1 MFPGVPT
8 ISWAFLAVS
17 LLGASF
23 TANAFVPVRRVP
35 ALFMPSFFGS
45 WLTAEL
51 AIHHVFWQSI
61 ASLVFVELGALAAW
75 PGWAG
80 LVVTLGSWLGLLI
93 LFADGHRA
101 RKTFDRALRGLTAVR
116 DTKPVPRRNVV
127 LPFSKKRR
135 GIRVTRDIPYRR
147 VAGTVLKL
155 DVVAPA
161 VAHAVAPAEPG
172 TDPAP
177 AEPGTNGA
185 GTNPARGAKR
195 PAIMQI
201 HGGSWVMGDKR
212 EQGWPLLSHLA
223 ANGWVCFNL
232 NYRLSPGATFP
243 DHLIDLKAG
252 LAWIREHAEE
262 WGIDPD
268 FVAVTGGSAGGHL
281 AALMGL
287 TANDPEY
294 QPGFE
299 QADTSVQAAVPI
311 YGVYDFT
318 SRLGTNRLPFWY
330 RRLERQI
337 MKAFRDEE
345 PGKFRRASPIERI
358 HPDAPPFFVIHGDR
372 DTLAPVEE
380 ARYFAAKLGKVSK
393 SRVFYAELGGA
404 QHAFDLF
411 CSPRTSHMLVAV
423 LKFLDATR
431 SSARAEAAKP
441 LLDDRVT
448 HLGVAVR

>member
-1 MFPGVPT
+1 MFLGVPT
-8 ISWAFLAVS
+8 ISWAFLGVS
-17 LLGASF
+17 LVGALF

-80 LVVTLGSWLGLLI
+80 LIITFGSWLGLLI
-93 LFADGHRA
+93 LFADGNRA
-101 RKTFDRALRGLTAVR
+101 RKTFDAALEGVEAVR
-116 DTKPVPRRNVV
+116 ETTRVPRRNVL

-135 GIRVTRDIPYRR
+135 GIKVTRDLVYRR

-155 DVVAPA
+155 DVVSPA
-161 VAHAVAPAEPG
+161 
-172 TDPAP
+172 D
-177 AEPGTNGA
+177 NGA
-185 GTNPARGAKR
+185 NR

-252 LAWIREHAEE
+252 LAWIREHAEQ
-262 WGIDPD
+262 WGIDRD
-268 FVAVTGGSAGGHL
+268 FIAVTGGSAGGHL
-281 AALMGL
+281 ATLMGL

-299 QADTSVQAAVPI
+299 NADTSLQAAVPI

-337 MKAFRDEE
+337 MKAFREEE
-345 PGKFRRASPIERI
+345 PEKFRRASPIERI
-358 HPDAPPFFVIHGDR
+358 HAGAPPFLVIHGDR

-380 ARYFAAKLGKVSK
+380 ARYFADELRNVSK
-393 SRVFYAELGGA
+393 APVVYAELKGA

-423 LKFLDATR
+423 LKFLDATH
-431 SSARAEAAKP
+431 AGADAEAPDA
-441 LLDDRVT
+441 LLDDGVGY
-448 HLGVAVR
+448 LGVAVR

>member
-1 MFPGVPT
+1 V
-8 ISWAFLAVS
+8 
-17 LLGASF
+17 LL
-23 TANAFVPVRRVP
+23 P
-35 ALFMPSFFGS
+35 L
-45 WLTAEL
+45 
-51 AIHHVFWQSI
+51 
-61 ASLVFVELGALAAW
+61 
-75 PGWAG
+75 
-80 LVVTLGSWLGLLI
+80 
-93 LFADGHRA
+93 
-101 RKTFDRALRGLTAVR
+101 
-116 DTKPVPRRNVV
+116 
-127 LPFSKKRR
+127 SKKRR
-135 GIRVTRDIPYRR
+135 GIKVTRDVVYRR

-161 VAHAVAPAEPG
+161 
-172 TDPAP
+172 DD
-177 AEPGTNGA
+177 GA
-185 GTNPARGAKR
+185 NL
-195 PAIMQI
+195 PAIIQI
-201 HGGSWVMGDKR
+201 HGGSWIMGDKR

-252 LAWIREHAEE
+252 LAWIREHAEQ

-268 FVAVTGGSAGGHL
+268 FIAVTGGSAGGHL

-299 QADTSVQAAVPI
+299 DADTSLQAAVPI

-345 PGKFRRASPIERI
+345 PAKFRRASPIERI
-358 HPDAPPFFVIHGDR
+358 HADAPPFFVIHGDR

-380 ARYFAAKLGKVSK
+380 ARYFAGELRNVSK
-393 SRVFYAELGGA
+393 APVLYAELGGA

-423 LKFLDATR
+423 LKFLDATH
-431 SSARAEAAKP
+431 AGADADTKDE
-441 LLDDRVT
+441 LLDDGVSY
-448 HLGVAVR
+448 LGVAVR

>member
-1 MFPGVPT
+1 MFLGAPT
-8 ISWAFLAVS
+8 IAWAFLGVS
-17 LLGASF
+17 LIGAVF

-61 ASLVFVELGALAAW
+61 AALVFVELGALAAW

-80 LVVTLGSWLGLLI
+80 LVITFGSWLGLLV
-93 LFADGHRA
+93 LFADGNRA
-101 RKTFDRALRGLTAVR
+101 RTTFASALGDLDSGRETTG
-116 DTKPVPRRNVV
+116 VPRRHVV
-127 LPFSKKRR
+127 LPFYTRRR
-135 GIRVTRDIPYRR
+135 GVEVTRDIVYRR
-147 VAGTVLKL
+147 VAGMVLKL

-161 VAHAVAPAEPG
+161 ADG
-172 TDPAP
+172 T
-177 AEPGTNGA
+177 
-185 GTNPARGAKR
+185 KR
-195 PAIMQI
+195 PAIIQI

-212 EQGWPLLSHLA
+212 EQGWPLMSHLA

-243 DHLIDLKAG
+243 EHLIDLKAG
-252 LAWIREHAEE
+252 LAWVRENAEA
-262 WGIDPD
+262 WGVDPD
-268 FVAVTGGSAGGHL
+268 FIAVTGGSAGGHL
-281 AALMGL
+281 AALMAL
-287 TANDPEY
+287 TANDPRY

-299 QADTSVQAAVPI
+299 DADTSLQAAVPI

-318 SRLGTNRLPFWY
+318 GRLGTNRLPFWY

-345 PGKFRRASPIERI
+345 PEKFRRASPVEQI

-380 ARYFAAKLGKVSK
+380 ARDFANQLGETSK
-393 SRVFYAELGGA
+393 APVVYAELKGA

-423 LKFLDATR
+423 LQFLNATHKR
-431 SSARAEAAKP
+431 GQTPFLKR
-441 LLDDRVT
+441 
-448 HLGVAVR
+448 

>member
-1 MFPGVPT
+1 MFLGAPT
-8 ISWAFLAVS
+8 ISWLFLGVS
-17 LLGASF
+17 LIGAVF

-51 AIHHVFWQSI
+51 AMHHVLWQAI
-61 ASLVFVELGALAAW
+61 ATFLFVDFGALDGF

-80 LVVTLGSWLGLLI
+80 LVITLGSWVGLVV
-93 LFADGHRA
+93 LFGDGSRA
-101 RKTFDRALRGLTAVR
+101 AKTFAAALRNVDTVR
-116 DTKPVPRRNVV
+116 ETLRVPRKQVL

-135 GIRVTRDIPYRR
+135 GVKVTRDIVFRR
-147 VAGTVLKL
+147 VAGTILKL
-155 DVVAPA
+155 DVVAPD
-161 VAHAVAPAEPG
+161 
-172 TDPAP
+172 TD
-177 AEPGTNGA
+177 GTN
-185 GTNPARGAKR
+185 R
-195 PAIMQI
+195 PAILQI

-252 LAWIREHAEE
+252 LAWIREHAAEYD
-262 WGIDPD
+262 IDPD
-268 FVAVTGGSAGGHL
+268 FIAVTGGSAGGHL
-281 AALMGL
+281 AALMAL

-299 QADTSVQAAVPI
+299 NADTSLQAAVPI

-318 SRLGTNRLPFWY
+318 SRLGMNRLPFWY
-330 RRLERQI
+330 RRLEQQI
-337 MKAFRDEE
+337 MKAFQSEE
-345 PGKFRRASPIERI
+345 PEKFRRASPIDRV
-358 HPDAPPFFVIHGDR
+358 HPGAPPFFIIHGDR

-380 ARYFAAKLGKVSK
+380 ARYFADELRQRSK
-393 SRVFYAELGGA
+393 SPVIYAELAGA

-411 CSPRTSHMLVAV
+411 CSPRTAHMLVAV
-423 LKFLDATR
+423 LKFLDATHAAA
-431 SSARAEAAKP
+431 SARRVEPALA
-441 LLDDRVT
+441 DD
-448 HLGVAVR
+448 GVAYLGIPVR

>member
-1 MFPGVPT
+1 MRGRPEVFLGAPT
-8 ISWAFLAVS
+8 ISWLFLCVS
-17 LLGASF
+17 LIGAIF

-51 AIHHVFWQSI
+51 ALHHVVWQAI
-61 ASLVFVELGALAAW
+61 ATFVFIHLGALEGL

-80 LVVTLGSWLGLLI
+80 LVITLGSWIGLI
-93 LFADGHRA
+93 VLFGDGSRA
-101 RKTFDRALRGLTAVR
+101 QKTFAAALEDVDSVR
-116 DTKPVPRRNVV
+116 ETLRVPRKQVL
-127 LPFSKKRR
+127 LPFSKRRR
-135 GIRVTRDIPYRR
+135 GVKVTRDVVYRR

-161 VAHAVAPAEPG
+161 AEG
-172 TDPAP
+172 S
-177 AEPGTNGA
+177 N
-185 GTNPARGAKR
+185 R
-195 PAIMQI
+195 PAILQI

-252 LAWIREHAEE
+252 LAWVREHADE
-262 WGIDPD
+262 WRIDPN
-268 FVAVTGGSAGGHL
+268 FIAVTGGSAGGHL
-281 AALMGL
+281 AALMAL

-299 QADTSVQAAVPI
+299 DADTSVQAAVPI

-330 RRLERQI
+330 RRLEQQI
-337 MKAFRDEE
+337 MKAFRSEE
-345 PGKFRRASPIERI
+345 PEKFRRASPIDRI
-358 HPDAPPFFVIHGDR
+358 HPDAPPFFIIHGDR

-380 ARYFAAKLGKVSK
+380 ARYFADELRQCSSSPVY
-393 SRVFYAELGGA
+393 YAELTGA

-411 CSPRTSHMLVAV
+411 CSPRTAHMLVAV
-423 LKFLDATR
+423 LKFLDATYAAFP
-431 SSARAEAAKP
+431 SGAKKPGFASGGAARLNAAA
-441 LLDDRVT
+441 
-448 HLGVAVR
+448 G

>member
-1 MFPGVPT
+1 MFLGAPT
-8 ISWAFLAVS
+8 ISWLFLGVS
-17 LLGASF
+17 LIGAVF

-51 AIHHVFWQSI
+51 AMHHVLWQAI
-61 ASLVFVELGALAAW
+61 ATFLFVDFGALDGF

-80 LVVTLGSWLGLLI
+80 LVITLGSWIGLVV
-93 LFADGHRA
+93 LFGDGSRA
-101 RKTFDRALRGLTAVR
+101 AKTFAAALRNVDTVR
-116 DTKPVPRRNVV
+116 ETLRVPRKQVL

-135 GIRVTRDIPYRR
+135 GVKVTRDIVFRR
-147 VAGTVLKL
+147 VAGTILKL
-155 DVVAPA
+155 DVVAPD
-161 VAHAVAPAEPG
+161 
-172 TDPAP
+172 TD
-177 AEPGTNGA
+177 GTN
-185 GTNPARGAKR
+185 R
-195 PAIMQI
+195 PAILQI

-252 LAWIREHAEE
+252 LAWIREHAAEYD
-262 WGIDPD
+262 IDPD
-268 FVAVTGGSAGGHL
+268 FIAVTGGSAGGHL
-281 AALMGL
+281 AALMAL

-299 QADTSVQAAVPI
+299 NADTSLQAAVPI

-318 SRLGTNRLPFWY
+318 SRLGMNRLPFWY
-330 RRLERQI
+330 RRLEQQI
-337 MKAFRDEE
+337 MKAFQSEE
-345 PGKFRRASPIERI
+345 PEKFRRASPIDRV
-358 HPDAPPFFVIHGDR
+358 HPGAPPFFIIHGDR

-380 ARYFAAKLGKVSK
+380 ARYFADELRQRSK
-393 SRVFYAELGGA
+393 SPVIYAELAGA

-411 CSPRTSHMLVAV
+411 CSPRTAHMLVAV
-423 LKFLDATR
+423 LKFLDATHAAA
-431 SSARAEAAKP
+431 SARRVEPALA
-441 LLDDRVT
+441 DD
-448 HLGVAVR
+448 GVAYLGIPVR

>member
-1 MFPGVPT
+1 MFLGAPI
-8 ISWAFLAVS
+8 ISWAFFLVSIIGAV
-17 LLGASF
+17 F

-51 AIHHVFWQSI
+51 AIHHVLWQAI
-61 ASLVFVELGALAAW
+61 ATLVFMKLGALDAW

-80 LVVTLGSWLGLLI
+80 LVFTFGSWFGLLA
-93 LFADGHRA
+93 LFADGNRA
-101 RKTFDRALRGLTAVR
+101 RRTFAAALSDIERVR
-116 DTKPVPRRNVV
+116 ETKRVPRRQVV
-127 LPFSKKRR
+127 LPFSRKRR
-135 GIRVTRDIPYRR
+135 GVKVTRNIVYRR

-161 VAHAVAPAEPG
+161 E
-172 TDPAP
+172 
-177 AEPGTNGA
+177 EGA
-185 GTNPARGAKR
+185 RR
-195 PAIMQI
+195 PAIIQI

-252 LAWIREHAEE
+252 LAWIREHADE

-268 FVAVTGGSAGGHL
+268 FIAVTGGSAGGHL
-281 AALMGL
+281 AALMAL

-299 QADTSVQAAVPI
+299 EADTSLQAAVPI

-318 SRLGTNRLPFWY
+318 SRLGPNRLPFWY
-330 RRLERQI
+330 RRLESQI

-345 PGKFRRASPIERI
+345 PEKFRRASPVERI
-358 HPDAPPFFVIHGDR
+358 HADAPPFFIIHGDR

-380 ARYFAAKLGKVSK
+380 ARDFANELASVSK
-393 SRVFYAELGGA
+393 APVIYAELSGA

-411 CSPRTSHMLVAV
+411 CSPRTAHMLVAV
-423 LKFLDATR
+423 LKFLDATHA
-431 SSARAEAAKP
+431 SAGASF
-441 LLDDRVT
+441 DD
-448 HLGVAVR
+448 GVAHLRVAVG

>member
-1 MFPGVPT
+1 MVFGAPT
-8 ISWAFLAVS
+8 IAWAFLAVS
-17 LLGASF
+17 LIGAVF

-61 ASLVFVELGALAAW
+61 ATFIFIELGALAAW

-80 LVVTLGSWLGLLI
+80 LIVTFGSWLGLLV
-93 LFADGHRA
+93 LFADGNRA
-101 RKTFDRALRGLTAVR
+101 AKSFKQALAGIAPVPNE
-116 DTKPVPRRNVV
+116 KPVPRRQVV
-127 LPFSKKRR
+127 LPFSKRR
-135 GIRVTRDIPYRR
+135 HGVEVTRNLEYRR
-147 VAGTVLKL
+147 VAGTVLEL
-155 DVVAPA
+155 DVVAPT
-161 VAHAVAPAEPG
+161 EDG
-172 TDPAP
+172 S
-177 AEPGTNGA
+177 E
-185 GTNPARGAKR
+185 R
-195 PAIMQI
+195 PAILQI

-252 LAWIREHAEE
+252 LAWIREHAAE
-262 WGIDPD
+262 WNIDPS
-268 FVAVTGGSAGGHL
+268 FIAVTGGSAGGHL

-299 QADTSVQAAVPI
+299 EADTSVQAAVPI

-345 PGKFRRASPIERI
+345 PDKFRRASPIERI
-358 HPDAPPFFVIHGDR
+358 HPDAPPFFIIHGDR

-380 ARYFAAKLGKVSK
+380 ARDFADALRKISTAPVL
-393 SRVFYAELGGA
+393 YAELEGA

-411 CSPRTSHMLVAV
+411 CSPRTAHMLAAV
-423 LKFLDATR
+423 LQFLTAAREKTLATL
-431 SSARAEAAKP
+431 SSSSG
-441 LLDDRVT
+441 D
-448 HLGVAVR
+448 

>member
-1 MFPGVPT
+1 MVFGAPT
-8 ISWAFLAVS
+8 IAWAFLAVS
-17 LLGASF
+17 LIGAVF

-61 ASLVFVELGALAAW
+61 ATFIFIELGALAAW

-80 LVVTLGSWLGLLI
+80 LIVTFGSWLGLLV
-93 LFADGHRA
+93 LFADGNRA
-101 RKTFDRALRGLTAVR
+101 AKSFKQALAGIAPVPNE
-116 DTKPVPRRNVV
+116 KPVPRRQVV
-127 LPFSKKRR
+127 LPFSKRR
-135 GIRVTRDIPYRR
+135 HGVEVTRNLEYRR
-147 VAGTVLKL
+147 VAGTVLEL
-155 DVVAPA
+155 DVVAPT
-161 VAHAVAPAEPG
+161 EDG
-172 TDPAP
+172 S
-177 AEPGTNGA
+177 
-185 GTNPARGAKR
+185 KR
-195 PAIMQI
+195 PAILQI

-252 LAWIREHAEE
+252 LAWIREHAAE
-262 WGIDPD
+262 WNIDPS
-268 FVAVTGGSAGGHL
+268 FIAVTGGSAGGHL

-299 QADTSVQAAVPI
+299 EADTSVQAAVPI

-345 PGKFRRASPIERI
+345 PDKFRRASPIERI
-358 HPDAPPFFVIHGDR
+358 HPDAPPFFIIHGDR

-380 ARYFAAKLGKVSK
+380 ARDFADALRKISTAPVL
-393 SRVFYAELGGA
+393 YAELEGA

-411 CSPRTSHMLVAV
+411 CSPRTAHMLAAV
-423 LKFLDATR
+423 LQFLTAAREKTLATL
-431 SSARAEAAKP
+431 SSSSG
-441 LLDDRVT
+441 D
-448 HLGVAVR
+448 

>member
-1 MFPGVPT
+1 MLLGVPT
-8 ISWAFLAVS
+8 IAWAFLAVS
-17 LLGASF
+17 LVGALF

-51 AIHHVFWQSI
+51 AMHHVLWQAI
-61 ASLVFVELGALAAW
+61 ASLLFVELGALAAW
-75 PGWAG
+75 PGWLA
-80 LVVTLGSWLGLLI
+80 LIITFGSWLGLLV
-93 LFADGHRA
+93 LFADGNRA
-101 RKTFDRALRGLTAVR
+101 RKTFDAALAGVEPVR
-116 DTKPVPRRNVV
+116 ETKPVPRRNIV

-135 GIRVTRDIPYRR
+135 GIRVTRDIVYRR
-147 VAGTVLKL
+147 VAGMVLKL

-161 VAHAVAPAEPG
+161 DDGAH
-172 TDPAP
+172 
-177 AEPGTNGA
+177 
-185 GTNPARGAKR
+185 R
-195 PAIMQI
+195 PAILQI

-243 DHLIDLKAG
+243 EHLIDLKAG
-252 LAWIREHAEE
+252 LAWIREHAEQ

-268 FVAVTGGSAGGHL
+268 FIAVTGGSAGGHL

-299 QADTSVQAAVPI
+299 EADTRVQAAVPI

-345 PGKFRRASPIERI
+345 PEKFRRASPIERI

-380 ARYFAAKLGKVSK
+380 ARQFADALREVSK
-393 SRVFYAELGGA
+393 SPVVYAELGGA
-404 QHAFDLF
+404 QHAFDIF
-411 CSPRTSHMLVAV
+411 CSPRTAHMLAAV
-423 LKFLDATR
+423 LKFLDATHAVTR
-431 SSARAEAAKP
+431 VESAKP
-441 LLDDRVT
+441 SLDDGVAY
-448 HLGVAVR
+448 LGVAVR

>member
-1 MFPGVPT
+1 MFLGIPT
-8 ISWAFLAVS
+8 ITWAFLAVS
-17 LLGASF
+17 LIGAVF

-61 ASLVFVELGALAAW
+61 ATLVFVELGALTAW

-80 LVVTLGSWLGLLI
+80 LIITFGSWLGLLV
-93 LFADGHRA
+93 LFADGNRA
-101 RKTFDRALRGLTAVR
+101 RKTLQASLAGLRAPPKTRR
-116 DTKPVPRRNVV
+116 VPRRQVV
-127 LPFSKKRR
+127 LPFSSKRR
-135 GIRVTRDIPYRR
+135 RGVKVTRDIVYRR

-161 VAHAVAPAEPG
+161 DG
-172 TDPAP
+172 
-177 AEPGTNGA
+177 GA
-185 GTNPARGAKR
+185 GR

-201 HGGSWVMGDKR
+201 HGGSWVMGDKG
-212 EQGWPLLSHLA
+212 EQGWPLMSHLA

-252 LAWIREHAEE
+252 LAWIREHADE

-268 FVAVTGGSAGGHL
+268 FIAVTGGSAGGHL
-281 AALMGL
+281 AALMAL

-299 QADTSVQAAVPI
+299 EADTSLQAAVPL

-318 SRLGTNRLPFWY
+318 SRLGVNRLPFWY
-330 RRLERQI
+330 RRLESLI

-345 PGKFRRASPIERI
+345 PEVFRRASPIDRI
-358 HPDAPPFFVIHGDR
+358 HPEAPPFFVIHGDR

-380 ARYFAAKLGKVSK
+380 ARYFADQLRDISK
-393 SRVFYAELGGA
+393 EPVIYAELGGA

-423 LKFLDATR
+423 LKFLDATH
-431 SSARAEAAKP
+431 ATALPEQQETAAQDP
-441 LLDDRVT
+441 LYER
-448 HLGVAVR
+448 HVAVSV

>member
-1 MFPGVPT
+1 MFFGVPT
-8 ISWAFLAVS
+8 IAWAFLAVS
-17 LLGASF
+17 LIGAVF

-61 ASLVFVELGALAAW
+61 ATFVFVELGALAAW

-80 LVVTLGSWLGLLI
+80 LVITLGSWLGLLV
-93 LFADGHRA
+93 LFADGNRA
-101 RKTFDRALRGLTAVR
+101 RKTLQAALEGLRAPPKARG
-116 DTKPVPRRNVV
+116 VPRRQVV
-127 LPFSKKRR
+127 LPFSSKRR
-135 GIRVTRDIPYRR
+135 RGLKVTRNIVYRR
-147 VAGTVLKL
+147 VAGTILKL

-161 VAHAVAPAEPG
+161 
-172 TDPAP
+172 TD
-177 AEPGTNGA
+177 GDN
-185 GTNPARGAKR
+185 R

-201 HGGSWVMGDKR
+201 HGGSWVMGDKS
-212 EQGWPLLSHLA
+212 EQGWPLMSHLA

-243 DHLIDLKAG
+243 DHLVDLKAG
-252 LAWIREHAEE
+252 LAWIREHAGE
-262 WGIDPD
+262 WGVDPD
-268 FVAVTGGSAGGHL
+268 FIAVTGGSAGGHL
-281 AALMGL
+281 AALMAL
-287 TANDPEY
+287 TANDPQY

-299 QADTSVQAAVPI
+299 DADTSLQAAVPI

-330 RRLERQI
+330 RRLEQQI
-337 MKAFRDEE
+337 MKAFRNEE
-345 PGKFRRASPIERI
+345 PEKFRLASPADQI
-358 HPDAPPFFVIHGDR
+358 HPGAPPFFVIHGDR

-380 ARYFAAKLGKVSK
+380 ARYFADELRDVCN
-393 SRVFYAELGGA
+393 VPVIYAELKGA

-423 LKFLDATR
+423 LKFLDAIHA
-431 SSARAEAAKP
+431 SACSKP
-441 LLDDRVT
+441 TEEESLNDGVGY
-448 HLGVAVR
+448 LGVAVR

>member
-1 MFPGVPT
+1 MVFGAPT
-8 ISWAFLAVS
+8 IAWAFLAVS
-17 LLGASF
+17 LVGAVF

-61 ASLVFVELGALAAW
+61 ATFIFIELGALAAW

-80 LVVTLGSWLGLLI
+80 LIVTFGSWLGLLV
-93 LFADGHRA
+93 LFADGNRA
-101 RKTFDRALRGLTAVR
+101 AKSFKQALAGIAPVPNE
-116 DTKPVPRRNVV
+116 KPVPRRQVV
-127 LPFSKKRR
+127 LPFSKRR
-135 GIRVTRDIPYRR
+135 HGVEVTRNLEYRR
-147 VAGTVLKL
+147 VAGTVLEL
-155 DVVAPA
+155 DVVAPT
-161 VAHAVAPAEPG
+161 EDG
-172 TDPAP
+172 S
-177 AEPGTNGA
+177 
-185 GTNPARGAKR
+185 KR
-195 PAIMQI
+195 PAILQI

-252 LAWIREHAEE
+252 LAWIREHAAE
-262 WGIDPD
+262 WNIDPS
-268 FVAVTGGSAGGHL
+268 FIAVTGGSAGGHL

-299 QADTSVQAAVPI
+299 EADTSVQAAVPI

-345 PGKFRRASPIERI
+345 PDKFRRASPIERI
-358 HPDAPPFFVIHGDR
+358 HPDAPPFFIIHGDR

-380 ARYFAAKLGKVSK
+380 ARDFADALRKISTAPVL
-393 SRVFYAELGGA
+393 YAELAGA

-411 CSPRTSHMLVAV
+411 CSPRTAHMLAAV
-423 LKFLDATR
+423 LQFLTAAREKTLATL
-431 SSARAEAAKP
+431 SSSSG
-441 LLDDRVT
+441 D
-448 HLGVAVR
+448 

>member
-1 MFPGVPT
+1 MFFGVPT
-8 ISWAFLAVS
+8 IAWAFLAVS
-17 LLGASF
+17 LVGALF
-23 TANAFVPVRRVP
+23 TANAFIPVRRVP

-51 AIHHVFWQSI
+51 AIHHVLWQSI

-75 PGWAG
+75 PGWAA
-80 LVVTLGSWLGLLI
+80 LIITFGSWLGLLV
-93 LFADGHRA
+93 LFADGNRA
-101 RKTFDRALRGLTAVR
+101 KKTFDTALEGVEPVR
-116 DTKPVPRRNVV
+116 KTKPVPRRNVV

-135 GIRVTRDIPYRR
+135 GIQVTRNIVYRR

-161 VAHAVAPAEPG
+161 DDDEH
-172 TDPAP
+172 
-177 AEPGTNGA
+177 
-185 GTNPARGAKR
+185 R
-195 PAIMQI
+195 PAILQI

-243 DHLIDLKAG
+243 DHLVDLKAG
-252 LAWIREHAEE
+252 LAWIREHAEQ

-268 FVAVTGGSAGGHL
+268 FIAVTGGSAGGHL

-294 QPGFE
+294 QRGFE
-299 QADTSVQAAVPI
+299 EADTSVQATVPI

-330 RRLERQI
+330 QRLERQI

-345 PGKFRRASPIERI
+345 PEKFRRASPIERI
-358 HPDAPPFFVIHGDR
+358 HADAPPFFVIHGDR

-380 ARYFAAKLGKVSK
+380 ARQFAAELRTVSR
-393 SRVFYAELGGA
+393 SPVVYAELGGA
-404 QHAFDLF
+404 QHAFDIF
-411 CSPRTSHMLVAV
+411 CSPRTAHMLAAV
-423 LKFLDATR
+423 LKFLDATHAVMR
-431 SSARAEAAKP
+431 VESTEPS
-441 LLDDRVT
+441 LDDGVAY
-448 HLGVAVR
+448 LGVAVR

>member
-1 MFPGVPT
+1 MFLGIPT
-8 ISWAFLAVS
+8 IAWAFLAVS
-17 LLGASF
+17 LIGAVF

-35 ALFMPSFFGS
+35 TLFMPSFFGS
-45 WLTAEL
+45 WLTTEL

-61 ASLVFVELGALAAW
+61 AAFVFVEFGALSAW

-80 LVVTLGSWLGLLI
+80 LLITFGSWLGLLV
-93 LFADGHRA
+93 LFADGNRA
-101 RKTFDRALRGLTAVR
+101 RRTFNTALGDIEAVR
-116 DTKPVPRRNVV
+116 KTTGVPRRHVV
-127 LPFSKKRR
+127 LPFYQRRR
-135 GIRVTRDIPYRR
+135 GVEVTRDVVYRR

-161 VAHAVAPAEPG
+161 
-172 TDPAP
+172 
-177 AEPGTNGA
+177 
-185 GTNPARGAKR
+185 ARGTRR
-195 PAIMQI
+195 PAIIQI

-212 EQGWPLLSHLA
+212 EQGWPLMSHLA

-252 LAWIREHAEE
+252 LAWVRENADD

-268 FVAVTGGSAGGHL
+268 FIAVTGGSAGGHL
-281 AALMGL
+281 AALMAL
-287 TANDPEY
+287 TANDPAY

-299 QADTSVQAAVPI
+299 DADTSLQAAVPI

-318 SRLGTNRLPFWY
+318 SRLGINRLPFWY

-337 MKAFRDEE
+337 VKAFRDEE
-345 PGKFRRASPIERI
+345 PEKFRRASPIDQI
-358 HPDAPPFFVIHGDR
+358 HPEAPPFFVIHGDR

-380 ARYFAAKLGKVSK
+380 ARDFATQLRKTTKAQV
-393 SRVFYAELGGA
+393 VYAELKGA

-423 LKFLDATR
+423 LRFLDATHT
-431 SSARAEAAKP
+431 STLAEP
-441 LLDDRVT
+441 TQDELLDDRVGY
-448 HLGVAVR
+448 LGVAVR

>member
-1 MFPGVPT
+1 MVFGAPT
-8 ISWAFLAVS
+8 IAWAFLAVS
-17 LLGASF
+17 LVGAVF

-61 ASLVFVELGALAAW
+61 ATFIFIELGALAAW

-80 LVVTLGSWLGLLI
+80 LIVTFGSWLGLLV
-93 LFADGHRA
+93 LFADGNRA
-101 RKTFDRALRGLTAVR
+101 AKSFKQALAGIAPVPNE
-116 DTKPVPRRNVV
+116 KPVPRRQVV
-127 LPFSKKRR
+127 LPFSKRR
-135 GIRVTRDIPYRR
+135 HGVEVRRNLEYRR
-147 VAGTVLKL
+147 VAGTVLEL
-155 DVVAPA
+155 DVVAPT
-161 VAHAVAPAEPG
+161 EEG
-172 TDPAP
+172 
-177 AEPGTNGA
+177 
-185 GTNPARGAKR
+185 RKR
-195 PAIMQI
+195 PAILQI

-252 LAWIREHAEE
+252 LVWIREHAAE
-262 WGIDPD
+262 WNVDPS
-268 FVAVTGGSAGGHL
+268 FIAVTGGSAGGHL

-299 QADTSVQAAVPI
+299 AADTSVQAAVPI

-318 SRLGTNRLPFWY
+318 GRRGTNRLPFWY

-345 PGKFRRASPIERI
+345 PDKFRRASPIERI
-358 HPDAPPFFVIHGDR
+358 HPDAPPFFIIHGDR

-380 ARYFAAKLGKVSK
+380 ARDFANALAEVSTAL
-393 SRVFYAELGGA
+393 VLYAELKGA

-411 CSPRTSHMLVAV
+411 CSPRTAHMLAAV
-423 LKFLDATR
+423 LQFLTAAREKRLATLR
-431 SSARAEAAKP
+431 SPPANQSGRA
-441 LLDDRVT
+441 
-448 HLGVAVR
+448 H

>member
-1 MFPGVPT
+1 MLLGIPT

-17 LLGASF
+17 LVGALF
-23 TANAFVPVRRVP
+23 TANAFMPVRRVP

-51 AIHHVFWQSI
+51 AIHHVLWQSI
-61 ASLVFVELGALAAW
+61 ASLVFVERGALAAW

-80 LVVTLGSWLGLLI
+80 VIITFGSWLGLLV
-93 LFADGHRA
+93 LFADGNRA
-101 RKTFDRALRGLTAVR
+101 KRTFNRALEGVDVVR
-116 DTKPVPRRNVV
+116 ETKRVPRRNVL

-135 GIRVTRDIPYRR
+135 GIQVTRDLVYRR
-147 VAGTVLKL
+147 VAGTILKL
-155 DVVAPA
+155 DVVAPT
-161 VAHAVAPAEPG
+161 EPG
-172 TDPAP
+172 SIPAP
-177 AEPGTNGA
+177 TEPGSNRPGS
-185 GTNPARGAKR
+185 NR

-243 DHLIDLKAG
+243 DHLVDLKAG
-252 LAWIREHAEE
+252 LAWIRQNAEK
-262 WGIDPD
+262 WGIDPN
-268 FVAVTGGSAGGHL
+268 FIAVTGGSAGGHL
-281 AALMGL
+281 AALMAL

-299 QADTSVQAAVPI
+299 DADTSLQAAVPI

-345 PGKFRRASPIERI
+345 PEKFRRASPIERI
-358 HPDAPPFFVIHGDR
+358 HPDVPPFFVIHGDR

-380 ARYFAAKLGKVSK
+380 ARAFADALRQTSK
-393 SRVFYAELGGA
+393 APVFYAELGGA

-423 LKFLDATR
+423 LHFLDASHAGARNEAATR
-431 SSARAEAAKP
+431 S
-441 LLDDRVT
+441 LDDGVP